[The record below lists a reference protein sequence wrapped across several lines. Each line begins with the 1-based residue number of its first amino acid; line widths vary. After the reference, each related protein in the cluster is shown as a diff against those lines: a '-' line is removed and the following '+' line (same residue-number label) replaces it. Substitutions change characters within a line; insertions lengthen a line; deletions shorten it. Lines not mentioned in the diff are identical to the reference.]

1 MSDTV
6 ATAIARLEPMS
17 LEPARSPTVGLVQL
31 ALERGADP
39 ATLER
44 LMALHER
51 WEAGEARKAYT
62 CAMAAFKS
70 ECPPVLRKDA
80 TVKYGTT
87 SYRHATLGGIVDEIT
102 PYLSRHG
109 LSVSW
114 RHAQTNG
121 EVTVVCRATHVLGH
135 SEETS
140 LTGPPDASGQKNKI
154 QQLGSSVTYL
164 ERYTL
169 LSLLGLSTA
178 EMDDDG
184 QAAGKRPEEPP
195 PPDPG
200 PAPRGEAARPAS
212 TPKTNGGSQ
221 TKGSRAK
228 AAVAAYAALGV
239 LQEDLETWLGAT
251 TGAPPLPVEQWTDA
265 DLEDLTTRYKEL
277 KKLAG
282 PARQKRVREIFGLSS
297 SAVEG

>member
-1 MSDTV
+1 MSKE
-6 ATAIARLEPMS
+6 TAIEIKRS
-17 LEPARSPTVGLVQL
+17 EPAAATNVELPVALVHL
-31 ALERGADP
+31 ALEKGADA

-51 WEAGEARKAYT
+51 HETNEARKAFT
-62 CAMAAFKS
+62 RAMAAFKA
-70 ECPPVLRKDA
+70 ECPAVLRKDA
-80 TVKYGTT
+80 TVRFGNT
-87 SYRHATLGGIVDEIT
+87 SYRHATLGAIIDEIT
-102 PYLSRHG
+102 PYLSKHG
-109 LSVSW
+109 LSIGW
-114 RHAQTNG
+114 EHAQTNG
-121 EVTVVCRATHVLGH
+121 EVKVTCWVTHVLGH
-135 SEETS
+135 REGTTLSA
-140 LTGPPDASGQKNKI
+140 PPDASGQKNKI
-154 QQLGSSVTYL
+154 QQIGSSVSYL
-164 ERYTL
+164 SRYTAL
-169 LSLLGLSTA
+169 ALLGLATA

-195 PPDPG
+195 PPEPE
-200 PAPRGEAARPAS
+200 PAPRGEATKPAS
-212 TPKTNGGSQ
+212 TPKANGGSQ

-265 DLEDLTTRYKEL
+265 DLEDLTTRYREL

-282 PARQKRVREIFGLSS
+282 PARQKRVREIFGLPA